1 MVLKLLKIYS
11 AFASPSKTNPSKIR
25 ILSECKFVIILF
37 KYFKSLL
44 DGNG

>member
-1 MVLKLLKIYS
+1 MVLKLFKIYS
-11 AFASPSKTNPSKIR
+11 AFANPSKTNPSKIR
-25 ILSECKFVIILF
+25 ILSEFKFATIEF